1 VRGFQEWEVVGW
13 VEKPAYDAATHR
25 LVWSLLS
32 KRKGEPDT
40 VEKGVNYNTYALGR
54 EGYFSLNLLTLSTRV
69 DIDKSAPHEL
79 LAALSYDSGKR
90 YDDFNAATDRV
101 AAYGLAALIGGV
113 AAKKLGLVAIIG
125 AFVLKF
131 AKLIGLAAVGVWAG
145 FKSLF
150 RRKPKSAPASA

>member
-13 VEKPAYDAATHR
+13 VEKPAYDPATHR

-79 LAALSYDSGKR
+79 WLRSPMTPENATTTSMPPPTALPLTVSP
-90 YDDFNAATDRV
+90 
-101 AAYGLAALIGGV
+101 L
-113 AAKKLGLVAIIG
+113 
-125 AFVLKF
+125 
-131 AKLIGLAAVGVWAG
+131 
-145 FKSLF
+145 
-150 RRKPKSAPASA
+150 